1 MKTINLA
8 ELPQDLVTYL
18 EAADGEDLL
27 ILKAGKPIG
36 IVRQISDEDD
46 LFDNDL
52 ENHPIFQK
60 RIKKSRNL
68 FREGKGI
75 KIEDVKIN

>member
-52 ENHPIFQK
+52 ENHPIFQE